1 MNINDIDWEKTP
13 LIPAVAQEY
22 ATGDVLM
29 LAYVDKEALRLTLA
43 KGYAHYFSRSR
54 NALWL
59 KGETSG
65 NLQKVVEVR
74 ADCDND
80 AVLYIVEQK
89 GAACH
94 TGEHSCFHKKIEG

>member
-1 MNINDIDWEKTP
+1 MNIDDIDWEKTP
-13 LIPAVAQEY
+13 LIPAVAQEH
-22 ATGDVLM
+22 ATGEVLM
-29 LAYVDKEALRLTLA
+29 LAYVNKEALRLTLA

-80 AVLYIVEQK
+80 AVLYVVEQK